1 MKEVFLTI
9 FTPEDEKLLYKE
21 RWEEILKEML
31 LYAKDQK
38 DYWKWLQG
46 ALALSDFIVSKEWEQ
61 MRFYF
66 EELYN
71 LGFRLLEDS
80 NNKVE

>member
-38 DYWKWLQG
+38 DY
-46 ALALSDFIVSKEWEQ
+46 
-61 MRFYF
+61 
-66 EELYN
+66 
-71 LGFRLLEDS
+71 
-80 NNKVE
+80 

>member
-9 FTPEDEKLLYKE
+9 FTPEDEKKLFKD

-31 LYAKDQK
+31 VYANDQK
-38 DYWKWLQG
+38 DYRKRLQG

-61 MRFYF
+61 IKTYF
-66 EELYN
+66 EKLFI
-71 LGFRLLEDS
+71 LGFRFLEDS
-80 NNKVE
+80 NN

>member
-1 MKEVFLTI
+1 MSLSGILQNDDSMKQDLKALAPKFIVLQYDYNESIRATMKEVFLTI

-38 DYWKWLQG
+38 DY
-46 ALALSDFIVSKEWEQ
+46 
-61 MRFYF
+61 
-66 EELYN
+66 
-71 LGFRLLEDS
+71 
-80 NNKVE
+80 